1 VTEPHSF
8 SPEKALKLRKSAK
21 RKKPKFVRPESWKYV
36 RLKENWRN
44 PQGLDNKVRMR
55 IKGWPPKV
63 SAGYRGPRIAR
74 ELHPSGYTEIL
85 VYNAEQLK
93 NVDPKTQA
101 ARIGHTVGK
110 RKKFRILSEAR
121 RRKIRVL
128 NLKEATL
135 ETKEGTKEKEEPPED
150 TKKAEQRLEGTGKQP
165 KTERREKKEKSRK
178 TETKEKEQ

>member
-1 VTEPHSF
+1 MTEYSL

-63 SAGYRGPRIAR
+63 SVGYRGPRIAR
-74 ELHPSGYTEIL
+74 GLHPSGFSEIL
-85 VYNAEQLK
+85 VYNPEQLK
-93 NVDPKTQA
+93 NVDPKTQVV
-101 ARIGHTVGK
+101 RIAHTVGK

-121 RRKIRVL
+121 TKKIRVL
-128 NLKEATL
+128 NLKEASL
-135 ETKEGTKEKEEPPED
+135 EAKEGIKEEEKPTEETEKAEQELEGTDKPPEMEKPKKKGRNKKTEAKEKEE
-150 TKKAEQRLEGTGKQP
+150 
-165 KTERREKKEKSRK
+165 
-178 TETKEKEQ
+178 